1 MCLMRDVIVLCL
13 GLARYPL
20 APGAS
25 TIGGKEHA
33 MEKIWLKSY
42 PEGVP
47 HEVDPGQYRSLTHL
61 LEESFRKNAAR
72 PFSVCM
78 ERWMSYGQL
87 DDLSVA
93 LGAWLQNQGLEA
105 GARVAIMLPN
115 IPQFAVT
122 MAGVLRAGYT
132 CVNVNPLYTA
142 RELEHQ
148 LKDSGATAIVIL
160 ENFAT
165 TLEEVI
171 EATQVKHVV
180 VASMGDL
187 LGFWFGRWITFAVRH
202 LAKMVPAYK
211 LPLGDG
217 RKVTTFNQALAQ
229 GSTLALKPAPQSLDS
244 IAFLQYTGGTTG
256 LSKGAVLTHR
266 NIVAAI
272 LQAEAWFTPALKR
285 VGEVNRV
292 NSIAALP
299 LYHIFALTLC
309 LLGIRWG
316 AHLTLIPNPRD
327 IGKFI
332 EVLKQRPFHLLPAVN
347 TLFNALLQHPQF
359 KSVDFSQLCV
369 SQAGG
374 MAASAGTARQWQE
387 VTGCAMVEGWG
398 MSETCAIGTNNP
410 VNTRTFSG
418 SIGLPLPGIELV
430 IMNDAGQSLPQGET
444 GEIGIRGPNVM
455 PGYYQQPEENT
466 AAFTPD
472 GFLRTGDIG
481 IMDADGYTK
490 IVDRKKDMI
499 LVSGFNVFPN
509 ELESV
514 ISLCPGVVE
523 CAAIGVPDEKQGE
536 AIKVFIVRSDPIL
549 TEEDVGR
556 YCRQN
561 LTGYKLPKYVEFRDE
576 LPKTNVGKILR
587 RELRTA
593 K

>member
-1 MCLMRDVIVLCL
+1 
-13 GLARYPL
+13 
-20 APGAS
+20 
-25 TIGGKEHA
+25 
-33 MEKIWLKSY
+33 MEEKHWLKSY

-47 HEVDPGQYRSLTHL
+47 HEVQPEQYRSLTQL
-61 LEESFRKNAAR
+61 IEESLRKNASR

-78 ERWMSYGQL
+78 EQWMTYGEL
-87 DDLSVA
+87 DRLSAA
-93 LGAWLQNQGLEA
+93 LGAWLQSQGLEP

-115 IPQFAVT
+115 IPQFAVS
-122 MAGVLRAGYT
+122 MAGILRAGYT

-148 LKDSGATAIVIL
+148 LRDSGATAIVVL
-160 ENFAT
+160 ENFAR
-165 TLEEVI
+165 TLQDAI
-171 EATQVKHVV
+171 EKTSVKHVI

-187 LGFWFGRWITFAVRH
+187 LGAWFGAWITFAVRH
-202 LAKMVPAYK
+202 LAKLVPAYQ
-211 LPLGDG
+211 LPLSEG
-217 RKVTTFNQALAQ
+217 REVTSFKRVVAR
-229 GSTLALKPAPQSLDS
+229 GSSMALKSTPQTLDS

-266 NIVAAI
+266 NVVAAI

-285 VGEVNRV
+285 VGDVSKI

-309 LLGIRWG
+309 LLAIRWG
-316 AHLTLIPNPRD
+316 SHLTLIPNPRD
-327 IGKFI
+327 LGKFI
-332 EVLKQRPFHLLPAVN
+332 EILKKRTFHMLPAVN

-359 KSVDFSQLCV
+359 RSVNFSQLCV

-374 MAASAGTARQWQE
+374 MAASEGTARRWREQ
-387 VTGCAMVEGWG
+387 TCCPMVEGWG

-410 VNTRTFSG
+410 VLSNHFSG
-418 SIGLPLPGIELV
+418 TVGLPLPSIDIAIKDDEG
-430 IMNDAGQSLPQGET
+430 NDVPFQTA
-444 GEIGIRGPNVM
+444 GEICIRGPNVM
-455 PGYYQQPEENT
+455 VGYYNQLDENQK
-466 AAFTPD
+466 AFTVD
-472 GFLRTGDIG
+472 GYLRTGDIG
-481 IMDADGYTK
+481 VMDDAGFTK

-509 ELESV
+509 ELENV

-523 CAAIGVPDEKQGE
+523 CAAIGIPDEKQGE
-536 AIKVFIVRSDPIL
+536 AIKLFVVRSDMAL
-549 TEEDVGR
+549 SEEDLAR

-561 LTGYKLPKYVEFRDE
+561 LTGYKVPKYIEFRDN

-587 RELRTA
+587 RELRTG